1 MALLPRFDPL
11 EIRSPAA
18 RWALCVLA
26 VLWAIAGWWIV
37 LQGGLTL
44 SLDKRSLH
52 PVPIDGWMAMF
63 MAAILLALST
73 VTAAA
78 LMQSLRLESRWFA
91 LLLFANI
98 GLPLACWFL
107 G

>member
-1 MALLPRFDPL
+1 M
-11 EIRSPAA
+11 
-18 RWALCVLA
+18 CVLA

-37 LQGGLTL
+37 LQGSLTL

-63 MAAILLALST
+63 MAAIFLALSS
-73 VTAAA
+73 VTAAV
-78 LMQSLRLESRWFA
+78 LMQSLRLEGRWFVV
-91 LLLFANI
+91 LLCANI
-98 GLPLACWFL
+98 GLPLVCWFL